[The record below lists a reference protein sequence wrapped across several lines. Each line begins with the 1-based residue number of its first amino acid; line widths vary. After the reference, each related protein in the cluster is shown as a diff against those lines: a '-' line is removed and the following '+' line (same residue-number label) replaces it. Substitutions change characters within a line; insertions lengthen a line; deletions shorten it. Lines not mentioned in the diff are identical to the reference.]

1 MYKPAKTVLVGSA
14 LLFAGIP
21 LAANEAGAN
30 AGVAAP
36 ARAYINCPGI
46 TSVPMTSDAEQAL
59 PLAQIAT
66 LSCGEAVAVLSD
78 NEGYTTHIRTA
89 EGQEGYVARMYL
101 TNAASPFRVK
111 ADEQPQ
117 KPVNA
122 TPQNGVVRWVSGAP
136 GCDQFQSHGRLVESA
151 TTEGI
156 TVQVSLQDSGWKLRA
171 TVAVFN
177 QSGEEVFVLPA
188 LVTLDELTPSL
199 RNLRQ
204 ENPAKLAHS
213 QANHMLL
220 RDEANAMPTP
230 SAIDFHSGLSASPS
244 SVSYRNSTPDYTAS
258 SIDGGGVQSVSL
270 KTKNLAPGEKA
281 AGALWFTRDPNAHEL
296 SMRLSVGNLVFDFP
310 FSFEQKK

>member
-1 MYKPAKTVLVGSA
+1 MYKSAKNALLGSA
-14 LLFAGIP
+14 LLFAGMR
-21 LAANEAGAN
+21 LAANEAGSN
-30 AGVAAP
+30 AAVAAP
-36 ARAYINCPGI
+36 SRAYINCPGI
-46 TSVPMTSDAEQAL
+46 TGVPMTSDAEQAL

-66 LSCGEAVAVLSD
+66 LSCGEPVSVLSD
-78 NEGYTTHIRTA
+78 NEGYTTHVRTA
-89 EGQEGYVARMYL
+89 GGQEGYVARMYL
-101 TNAASPFRVK
+101 TSAVSTSRAK

-117 KPVNA
+117 KPNA

-151 TTEGI
+151 TAEGI
-156 TVQVSLQDSGWKLRA
+156 TVQVSLQDSGWKFHA
-171 TVAVFN
+171 TVAVSN
-177 QSGEEVFVLPA
+177 ESGEEVSVLPA

-204 ENPAKLAHS
+204 ENPAKLARS
-213 QANHMLL
+213 QTNHMLL

-230 SAIDFHSGLSASPS
+230 SAITFHSGSPASPS
-244 SVSYRNSTPDYTAS
+244 TVSYRNSAPDYTTITDAGS
-258 SIDGGGVQSVSL
+258 VQALSL

-281 AGALWFTRDPNAHEL
+281 AGVLWFVRDANSHEL